1 VVGIVLVSHSARLA
15 DGVAEVAREMGGEVR
30 FEVAGGLRLDEPAL
44 GTDAALVAEAIE
56 RAYSDDGVVVL
67 MDLGSAVLSAEM
79 ALDLLPPGRRDR
91 VVLCPAPMVEGAV
104 AAAAVARTGASLEEV
119 AAEASGALR
128 AKLEHLG
135 EGEAASPREAP
146 AEAAFPEGPSIRLV
160 VKNPLGLHARPAA
173 RFVQTVGRFDA
184 EVSVQNMTTGKGP
197 GSGRSLNALA
207 TLGVRQGH
215 EVVVFASGPQAAEA
229 LAALQTLADRDFD
242 DRMPAPPPT
251 RLPPPAPLPA
261 AGAQLS
267 GLPASPG
274 IVVGQ
279 ARHFRL
285 PPIQVPTHPAGDPE
299 AEWQALEGALEVARR
314 EIRAQRSSV
323 AARAGEEEAA
333 ILDAHAL
340 FLEDDLLVGAARRGI
355 VEERRNA
362 AQAWRAAADAVIAEY
377 RALEDE
383 YLQARAEDLAGVARR
398 VLEHLLIEGPSS
410 PSLAGAG
417 IVVAANLTP
426 TDTVALDPALVRG
439 IATVTGGPTSHSAI
453 LARSLGIP
461 AVVGVGDALLGVPE
475 GTLLILDGD
484 AGAVL
489 IDPSSTVTAEY
500 EARGKEREARERAA
514 RKWARRPAVTLDGA
528 RIEVAAN
535 VGSLEETEV
544 AVAAGADGIGLL
556 RTEFLFLD
564 REAMPDEEEQ
574 EAAYRRVADVLA
586 GRPLI
591 VRTLDVGADK
601 PLPYLP
607 RAEEDNPFLGVR
619 GIRLGLARPELLS
632 IQLRAALRV
641 AADHPVKVMF
651 PMVTTVEELEMG
663 LGLVTEARSAV
674 GWTEG
679 WAPEGFEFGAM
690 VEVPA
695 AALVA
700 RPLAAMVDFF
710 SIGTNDLSQY
720 VAAADRG
727 NDRVATL
734 ADALHPAVL
743 RLVRMVV
750 EAADTHG
757 RWVGVC
763 GEVAGD
769 PVAVPIL
776 LGLGVRELSVA
787 PPAVAAIKQAVREAD
802 LGQARALAVSALGL
816 ESAGAVRALLSAP
829 AEAGGPTAASGS

>member
-1 VVGIVLVSHSARLA
+1 MVAIVLVSHSATLA
-15 DGVAEVAREMGGEVR
+15 EGVAEVAREMGGEVR

-44 GTDAALVAEAIE
+44 GTDATLVAEAIE

-135 EGEAASPREAP
+135 EGEADAWQAA
-146 AEAAFPEGPSIRLV
+146 AEAATPEGPSIRLV

-184 EVSVQNMTTGKGP
+184 EVSVRNRTTGKGP

-215 EVVVFASGPQAAEA
+215 EIVVVASGPQAAQA
-229 LAALQTLADRDFD
+229 LAALQTLAGRDFG
-242 DRMPAPPPT
+242 DRMPAA
-251 RLPPPAPLPA
+251 PPARPQAPA
-261 AGAQLS
+261 PGPASVARLL

-274 IVVGQ
+274 IVAGR
-279 ARHFRL
+279 ARHFRV
-285 PPIQVPTHPAGDPE
+285 PPIQVPTHPAEDPE

-314 EIRAQRSSV
+314 EIREQRSSV

-333 ILDAHAL
+333 ILDAHGL

-355 VEERRNA
+355 LEEGRNA

-377 RALEDE
+377 RALEDD
-383 YLQARAEDLAGVARR
+383 YLRGRAEDLAGVARR
-398 VLEHLLIEGPSS
+398 VLEHLLTGGPS
-410 PSLAGAG
+410 PPALAGPG
-417 IVVAANLTP
+417 IVVAPSLTP
-426 TDTVALDPALVRG
+426 TDTVALDPALVQG
-439 IATVTGGPTSHSAI
+439 IATATGGPTSHSAI

-461 AVVGVGDALLGVPE
+461 AAVGLGDALVGVPE
-475 GTLLILDGD
+475 GTPLVLDGD
-484 AGAVL
+484 AGLLL
-489 IDPSSTVTAEY
+489 IDPSPDVTTDY
-500 EARGKEREARERAA
+500 ETRGKERGARERAA
-514 RKWARRPAVTLDGA
+514 RKGARRPSVTQDGT

-535 VGSLEETEV
+535 VGSPEETEE
-544 AVAAGADGIGLL
+544 AVNAGADGIGLL
-556 RTEFLFLD
+556 RTEFLFLGRD
-564 REAMPDEEEQ
+564 AMPDEEEQ
-574 EAAYRRVADVLA
+574 EAAYRRVAEILA

-591 VRTLDVGADK
+591 LRTLDVGADK

-607 RAEEDNPFLGVR
+607 RAEEDNPYLGLR
-619 GIRLGLARPELLS
+619 GIRLSLAQPELLS

-651 PMVTTVEELEMG
+651 PMVSTVEELEMG
-663 LGLVTEARSAV
+663 LGLVTEARAAL

-679 WAPEGFEFGAM
+679 WAPEGFALGVM

-695 AALVA
+695 AALTA
-700 RPLAAMVDFF
+700 GALAAMVDFL

-727 NDRVATL
+727 NDRVAPL

-750 EAADTHG
+750 EGADGHG

-763 GEVAGD
+763 GEVAAD

-802 LGQARALAVSALGL
+802 LGQARALAGSALRL